1 MVTLGLCRR
10 PTLTFRSILAALLIT
25 AARMVD
31 VVAGKM
37 VERPQVVVTDGRI
50 VSVGQAGDTVP
61 TGSRVVWLPGMTLL
75 PGLIDMHV
83 HLTSVAAIDG
93 HRGLDYTNSFWT
105 AAGVGNALK
114 TLRADFTTVRNVGS
128 ANFDD
133 VGLRQA
139 IDEGYVP
146 GPRIVAA
153 TWALGATGGHCN
165 ETGLPPRFDHREPSV
180 FNGPRR
186 SPRAGALRS

>member
-1 MVTLGLCRR
+1 M
-10 PTLTFRSILAALLIT
+10 FRSMLAALLIT

-83 HLTSVAAIDG
+83 HPTSVAAIDG

-139 IDEGYVP
+139 IDQGYVP

-153 TWALGATGGHCN
+153 TWALGATGCIA
-165 ETGLPPRFDHREPSV
+165 E
-180 FNGPRR
+180 
-186 SPRAGALRS
+186 LRSGETKQPLCFFQGGVGAVLSPQFSDVLIPTVLKMVVR